1 MTDKSQTVYANLVQA
16 TEWTSV
22 RFTVLYE
29 YPFWVGVLEVEAEG
43 KLGAARHVFG
53 VEPAAAEV
61 VEFVRRLGVQLLE
74 QAADAPVATDT
85 NRTGSPRASSARRAA
100 RGMVRATSASG
111 LSTETHEALQA
122 QLDERSGRRRAARE
136 AADRH
141 RPEVAKHKLREKHRG
156 R

>member
-111 LSTETHEALQA
+111 LSTEAHEALQA
-122 QLDERSGRRRAARE
+122 QWDERSERRRAARE

-141 RPEVAKHKLREKHRG
+141 RREVEKRKLREKHRG